1 MTPFYTILTNY
12 GKTVLAEALA
22 AQQPLEI
29 PHMAVGD
36 GGGEYYDPTEA
47 QTNLRNE
54 IWRGDL
60 NDLRTD
66 IDVQGQVIAEAIIP
80 MGIDGDWTVREIGL
94 FDAKGGLIAVGKYP
108 ETYIPSALSGAKS
121 QVHISIV
128 INVDNVAAVQL
139 IVDHGQVLASKLHVE
154 SKIGLVYSSLI
165 DEVGASLVGFNGGII
180 YPQNTIGDELSKQ
193 TNTITYLSS
202 QRATPTYEV
211 VNNDRF
217 IGIGGNSTE
226 VKAPAG
232 KAAFHSIG
240 MEDAILDGLK
250 ISGDGKT
257 GTVGTSGIYIEG
269 TKSSKQPLRNEFK
282 NLRIQDLRDF
292 GLRLSAGWGNIVRLS
307 RFTNIGKSGIAIESS
322 PILSGWGGSGHIF
335 EAVYAASCGE
345 YGISNYTGWCNTF
358 INPVLEYNKS
368 AFRERGNNSIWINPW
383 LEGNENPPLIE
394 RGVVILG
401 GRGISFRNSL
411 RTDLTEFEPEEAVT
425 HIQNKG
431 IAIFRNQEL
440 KVLNVNGSGFKEA
453 RSTSGMEIAGARAST
468 SETRVPL
475 VRITGYS
482 TPTSAG
488 AASFDKLVS
497 EIQLN
502 ASGSEAQNG
511 SNYGR
516 IVFKTGVNVSVGDSP
531 YPISNRWEVR
541 YDGVFHPSEDNKYSI
556 GRPGLR
562 VSEIYSA
569 VGNINTSD
577 ERYKIPVDVS
587 DDIKEREKK
596 AALEIKSNIYRFQ
609 FKGAVDEKG
618 NHART
623 HFGVGAQTVMSIME
637 KYGLDARDYGF
648 FCHDQWDDIYDS
660 WEDEFKEELTDDI
673 DEKGEQVIN
682 KILVKKAGSK
692 LIKPAGDMYGIRY
705 DELIM
710 FILSAI

>member
-1 MTPFYTILTNY
+1 MRQNVKPTQEPVPSSDIKNLFFNSGLLDIWATSLEHKYIDRFGNCHLTAAGMEWLFKELVEKFKIDMNTAIVAAGYITIDSFQQGADLPNNELTQRNHILRDE
-12 GKTVLAEALA
+12 TT
-22 AQQPLEI
+22 
-29 PHMAVGD
+29 
-36 GGGEYYDPTEA
+36 GEYYRWD
-47 QTNLRNE
+47 
-54 IWRGDL
+54 GDL
-60 NDLRTD
+60 PKQAPAGSTPQSTGGIGKGAWVSVGDASLRSDLRSS
-66 IDVQGQVIAEAIIP
+66 E
-80 MGIDGDWTVREIGL
+80 
-94 FDAKGGLIAVGKYP
+94 
-108 ETYIPSALSGAKS
+108 GAK
-121 QVHISIV
+121 HISNEQGTSLQHEIDYLYEIKNTV
-128 INVDNVAAVQL
+128 NL
-139 IVDHGQVLASKLHVE
+139 ITSDE
-154 SKIGLVYSSLI
+154 SV
-165 DEVGASLVGFNGGII
+165 
-180 YPQNTIGDELSKQ
+180 
-193 TNTITYLSS
+193 
-202 QRATPTYEV
+202 PTYELK
-211 VNNDRF
+211 NNDRYL
-217 IGIGGNSTE
+217 GVNGNATE

-232 KAAFHSIG
+232 KAAFHAIG
-240 MEDAILDGLK
+240 MEDALLDGLK
-250 ISGDGKT
+250 ISGDGKAGT
-257 GTVGTSGIYIEG
+257 GGTGGIYIEG
-269 TKSSKQPLRNEFK
+269 TQSSKQPLRNEFK

-307 RFTNIGKSGIAIESS
+307 RFTNIGKSGIAIEPS
-322 PILSGWGGSGHIF
+322 PILSGWGGSGHVF
-335 EAVYAASCGE
+335 EAVYAANCGE

-358 INPVLEYNKS
+358 INPVLEYNGA
-368 AFRERGNNSIWINPW
+368 AFRERGNNSVWINPW
-383 LEGNENPPLIE
+383 LEGNENPPLVE

-411 RTDLTEFEPEEAVT
+411 RRDLTEFEPEETVT

-431 IAIFRNQEL
+431 ISIFRNQEL
-440 KVLNVNGSGFKEA
+440 KVLNVNGTGFKEA

-468 SETRVPL
+468 SETRIPL
-475 VRITGYS
+475 IRLTGYS

-577 ERYKIPVDVS
+577 ERYKIPIDVS
-587 DDIKEREKK
+587 DDTKEREKK
-596 AALEIKSNIYRFQ
+596 AALEIKSSIYRFQ
-609 FKGAVDEKG
+609 FKDAIDVKG

-637 KYGLDARDYGF
+637 KHGLDARGYGF

-660 WEDEFKEELTDDI
+660 WEDEFKEELTDDV

-692 LIKPAGDMYGIRY
+692 LIKPAGEIYGIRY
-705 DELIM
+705 DELCM
-710 FILSAI
+710 FILAAL